1 MTSPLDSREFQAQ
14 LQRLEGLLRG
24 VEGFAD
30 PAAQSHTRLIVQAV
44 LDLHG
49 ASLRRLVD
57 LLGEAGEA
65 GRRLLDACARDE
77 VVSGLLLLHGLH
89 PLDLEERVRQA
100 LDGVRPYLRSHGGN
114 VELVGVEDGVV
125 RLRLEG
131 NCHGCPS
138 SDATMKQTIEE
149 AILGK
154 APDAVS
160 VVVEGEVEAA
170 SSTVNGGVRLA
181 LPVL

>member
-24 VEGFAD
+24 VERFAD
-30 PAAQSHTRLIVQAV
+30 PAAQSHTRLIVQAI

-49 ASLRRLVD
+49 AALGRLVEH
-57 LLGEAGEA
+57 LGEAGEA
-65 GRRLLDACARDE
+65 GRAILDACARDD

-89 PLDLEERVRQA
+89 PLDLEARVRQA

-125 RLRLEG
+125 RLRLAG

-138 SDATMKQTIEE
+138 SAATMKQTIEE

-160 VVVEGEVEAA
+160 VVVEGEGETALPMVDSGA
-170 SSTVNGGVRLA
+170 RLA
-181 LPVL
+181 LTVL